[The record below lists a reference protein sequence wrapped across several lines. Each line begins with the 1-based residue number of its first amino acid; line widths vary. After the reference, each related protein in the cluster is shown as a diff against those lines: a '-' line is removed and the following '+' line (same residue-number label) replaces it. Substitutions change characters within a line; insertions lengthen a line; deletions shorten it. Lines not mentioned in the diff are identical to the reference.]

1 MGRIWQKYSLAEM
14 QQLYSVSFPQATT
27 PGNRLIVTVV
37 SLFGA
42 GEPGE
47 ESPTHTPYT
56 LVAQDFG
63 YAQVAVWSKIAT
75 GDEVYAGFFASSTDG
90 AMIIYA
96 EERDDSPDVLYATS
110 GYNAGGIVSCT
121 PVTVPAAQG
130 YVIAAEGRIPPGTPG
145 SSWSPS
151 GLTAAVTGTGGYST
165 TRVSA
170 QFYAGGLPFAGNVT
184 YKATS
189 TGGGYNTGIAI
200 AAFGRIDPNPPTMPP
215 GLHATAVTDTTAAI
229 AWDPATDNIGVT
241 AYGLYRNN
249 SKVGADQTGRTYT
262 FTGLTKGTV
271 YELGVDAR
279 DAAGNRSEKSTI
291 SVLAV
296 TDLAPPTAPGNVRL
310 LDLAHTT
317 ATLAWDAATDD
328 VGLAGYGMYLNG
340 SKVGGDQSEL
350 QHTFTGLGR
359 GRAYTAGVDA
369 VDTSGNRSPIAALD
383 FTTLADTLPGAP
395 PGLTATP
402 GVEEVTLAWQPA
414 TDDLGIARYEVLL
427 DGQVTGATTT
437 LGYVIEGLNP
447 AGAYMVGV
455 RAVDDGGGRG
465 PLVELEVSTLAAD
478 WAPNA
483 TPVYR
488 LEGWTGNARDAHG
501 VDWVVEREEGWAST
515 ADVTP
520 LEEESDSSDGGFS
533 GPGSF
538 GARRITL
545 SGKAVATS
553 RAGMLAAQ
561 DRVKAA
567 LAPRQLGTLRVQEGG
582 LTRQA
587 QVRLNGGIEIT
598 DRGPIAFDWVL
609 PLLAPNPRRTAVRPI
624 YDEVAIETLPGSASI
639 SIHMAGDYRW
649 IPAQIRVWGPIK
661 DFTITHQESGLV
673 IRTKP
678 GTVLPSDSRY
688 SLDIDLATRVVLAY
702 VPPDVYPEPRPGR
715 GALGSFPARFALQNG
730 PNTLTLTGV
739 PVPGEVGSPRM
750 VIQAWDSWR

>member
-1 MGRIWQKYSLAEM
+1 MGRIWQNTSLGAGQSTYE
-14 QQLYSVSFPQATT
+14 VSFPQAATA
-27 PGNRLIVTVV
+27 GNRIIVGVV
-37 SLFGA
+37 SLFGEDVLSS
-42 GEPGE
+42 GYE
-47 ESPTHTPYT
+47 
-56 LVAQDFG
+56 LVAQSFG
-63 YAQVAVWSKIAT
+63 YAEVSIYSKIA
-75 GDEVYAGFFASSTDG
+75 DG
-90 AMIIYA
+90 GETSFRVDGGEDSDVILYA
-96 EERDDSPDVLYATS
+96 EERDDARDLLFQHN
-110 GYNAGGIVSCT
+110 GYVNGDTVT
-121 PVTVPAAQG
+121 LNRVTVPQVSAG
-130 YVIAAEGRIPPGTPG
+130 YVFAVEGRIPPAVQGGTWTPA
-145 SSWSPS
+145 
-151 GLTAAVTGTGGYST
+151 LAAAAASGGYSNT
-165 TRVSA
+165 LTRA
-170 QFYAGGLPFAGNVT
+170 QFYGAAIGAAGNRTYQVNYRSSGPTGVT
-184 YKATS
+184 LA
-189 TGGGYNTGIAI
+189 G
-200 AAFGRIDPNPPTMPP
+200 FGVTDPTPPSMPP
-215 GLHATAVTDTTAAI
+215 GLHATDVADTSVSI
-229 AWDPATDNIGVT
+229 AWNPATDNVGVT
-241 AYGLYRNN
+241 AYGLYRNG

-279 DAAGNRSEKSTI
+279 DAAGNRSERSTI
-291 SVLAV
+291 SVLAI
-296 TDLAPPTAPGNVRL
+296 TDLAPPTPPENVRL
-310 LDLAHTT
+310 VDLAHTT
-317 ATLAWDAATDD
+317 ATLAWDAAADD
-328 VGLAGYGMYLNG
+328 VGLAGYGLYVNG
-340 SKVGGDQSEL
+340 SKVGDDHSEL

-369 VDTSGNRSPIAALD
+369 VDTSGNRSPIVTLD
-383 FTTLADTLPGAP
+383 FTTIADTLPGAP

-427 DGQVTGATTT
+427 DGQVTAATAT

-447 AGAYMVGV
+447 GGTYTIGV

-465 PLVELEVSTLAAD
+465 PIVELEVSTLAAD
-478 WAPNA
+478 WTPNA

-488 LEGWTGNARDAHG
+488 LEGWTGNARDAYG

-520 LEEESDSSDGGFS
+520 LEAESDSSDGGFS

-545 SGKAVATS
+545 SGKAVANS
-553 RAGMLAAQ
+553 RASMLAAQ
-561 DRVKAA
+561 DRIKAA
-567 LAPRQLGTLRVQEGG
+567 LTPRELGTLRVQEGG

-587 QVRLNGGIEIT
+587 QVRLTGGVEIS
-598 DRGPIAFDWVL
+598 DRGSIAFGWVL

-624 YDEVAIETLPGSASI
+624 YDEVAVETLPGSASI

-678 GTVLPSDSRY
+678 GTALPADSRY

-715 GALGSFPARFALQNG
+715 GALGSFPARFALKNG
-730 PNTLTLTGV
+730 PNTLILAGD
-739 PVPGEVGSPRM
+739 PVPGAAGSPRM
-750 VIQAWDSWR
+750 VVQAWDSWR